1 MTTAAATTWAR
12 CRLCRVRLK
21 AEDGDGAARGVC
33 RDCAGRPE
41 AARLPVGANGHA
53 APPTTGPASPSRA
66 RPFTDADRSLIRAMH
81 GYLPAA
87 QLLGILNDRLHA
99 DVGAGAVG
107 YTLEQLHREVQ
118 ALAGDPADGDWTALR
133 RLLGQARH
141 NGLLGA
147 LTPEVLA
154 DFAVVFSLS
163 PGQATR
169 LQDVVQ
175 GARRVTQ

>member
-1 MTTAAATTWAR
+1 MTTAAATTWTR
-12 CRLCRVRLK
+12 CRLCRARLK
-21 AEDGDGAARGVC
+21 ADADDVVRGVC
-33 RDCAGRPE
+33 RDCSGRPE
-41 AARLPVGANGHA
+41 AQRLAVGTNGRAAAAQDTQPAAAR
-53 APPTTGPASPSRA
+53 S

-99 DVGAGAVG
+99 DLGAGVVG
-107 YTLEQLHREVQ
+107 YSLEQLHREVQ
-118 ALAGDPADGDWTALR
+118 GLAGSMADGDWTALR
-133 RLLGQARH
+133 RRLGQARQ
-141 NGLLGA
+141 NGLLEA

-175 GARRVTQ
+175 GAKRERR